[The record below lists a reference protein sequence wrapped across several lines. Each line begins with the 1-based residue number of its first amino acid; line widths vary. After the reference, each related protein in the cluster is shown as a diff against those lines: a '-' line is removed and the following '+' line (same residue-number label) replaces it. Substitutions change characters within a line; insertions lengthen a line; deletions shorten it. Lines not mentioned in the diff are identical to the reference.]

1 MSVPVNPSPFLLNGA
16 LQHTFFSG
24 LESVLE
30 RASGLQRLQ
39 LAYDDLPRGLSI
51 DGFLAASMAWLG
63 VEPAAT
69 PGDLAHIPA
78 QGGAILVA
86 NHPHGVIDGLALAA
100 LLRRVRSDIRFL
112 ANGLLGRVPEV
123 ASMFIGVDPFG
134 GSGAELRNRSPLR
147 EAIRWVQQGGLLVV
161 FPAGEVSHLQLRRG
175 AITDP
180 DWHSAVARIIARTGV
195 PVIPTFVPGRNGL
208 SFQLA
213 GLLHPRLRTAL
224 LVRELLNKSGRRLSI
239 RFGTPV
245 QPERLD
251 GLGADQLL
259 DFLRLR
265 CYSLG
270 EDQCVAVRL
279 DAPSMQPIGA
289 PADSSLL
296 DAEVRALDPRARL
309 VESGDLQVYCV
320 RAETIPCLLQE
331 IGRLR
336 EVTFRATGEG
346 TGRAVDID
354 LYDNYY
360 QHLFVW
366 NRTKQELV
374 GAYRLGHVDR
384 ILDRYGSKGLYTQS
398 LFRFGRGLLDQLGP
412 ALELGRSFIR
422 PEYQRSYQPLLLLW
436 KGIGAYVA
444 ANPRYKVLFG
454 PVSISADYS
463 TASRQLLVDF
473 LRANSFLPELARRVH
488 PRRPFKGQAHRGCQA
503 LTMVQQPDQVSRLL
517 EQMEGDGKGMPVL
530 LRQYLK
536 LGGKVL
542 GFNVDAAFANVLD
555 GLIMVDL
562 TKTDPAVLA
571 RYMGREASAAFMA
584 IHIAGH
590 ESYEDIDQY
599 RCTGT

>member
-39 LAYDDLPRGLSI
+39 AAYDELPRGLSV
-51 DGFLAASMAWLG
+51 DGFLAASLAWLG
-63 VEPAAT
+63 VKPVAA
-69 PGDLAHIPA
+69 PGDLAHVPA
-78 QGGAILVA
+78 HGGAILVA
-86 NHPHGVIDGLALAA
+86 NHPHGVIDGLAMAV
-100 LLRRVRSDIRFL
+100 LLRQVRADVRFL
-112 ANGLLGRVPEV
+112 ANDLLGRVPEV

-134 GSGAELRNRSPLR
+134 GSGAEQRNRGPLR

-161 FPAGEVSHLQLRRG
+161 FPAGEVSHLQLNRG
-175 AITDP
+175 AVTDSE
-180 DWHSAVARIIARTGV
+180 WHSAVARIITRTGV
-195 PVIPTFVPGRNGL
+195 PVIPAYVPGRNGL
-208 SFQLA
+208 GFQLA

-224 LVRELLNKSGRRLSI
+224 LARELMNKSGRSLSI
-239 RFGTPV
+239 RFGMPV

-251 GLGADQLL
+251 GLGANQLL

-270 EDQCVAVRL
+270 EDRRSSSRP
-279 DAPSMQPIGA
+279 DASPMQPIGA
-289 PADSSLL
+289 PM
-296 DAEVRALDPRARL
+296 DPRML
-309 VESGDLQVYCV
+309 GVEVSALEPQTCLAQSGELQVYCA
-320 RAETIPCLLQE
+320 RAENIPCLLQE

-336 EVTFRATGEG
+336 EITFRATGEG

-366 NRTKQELV
+366 NCAKQELV

-398 LFRFGRGLLDQLGP
+398 LFRFGRGLLDQLSP

-422 PEYQRSYQPLLLLW
+422 PEYQRSYTPLLLLW

-444 ANPRYKVLFG
+444 ANPGYKVLFG

-488 PRRPFKGQAHRGCQA
+488 PRRPFKGQARRACQA
-503 LTMVQQPDQVSRLL
+503 LTMVGQPEQVSRLL

-562 TKTDPAVLA
+562 TQTDPAILA
-571 RYMGREASAAFMA
+571 RYMGRDASAAFLA
-584 IHIAGH
+584 QHGNDAAPVEG
-590 ESYEDIDQY
+590 
-599 RCTGT
+599 RRLATGTA